1 MDNLYTYLFSCEFF
15 FFSLDGILCGG
26 FYLKMQGIYRLMWP
40 YLLPNTSQVGV
51 EDGDKRQR

>member
-15 FFSLDGILCGG
+15 FPLDGILCGG
-26 FYLKMQGIYRLMWP
+26 FYLKVQGIYRLMWP